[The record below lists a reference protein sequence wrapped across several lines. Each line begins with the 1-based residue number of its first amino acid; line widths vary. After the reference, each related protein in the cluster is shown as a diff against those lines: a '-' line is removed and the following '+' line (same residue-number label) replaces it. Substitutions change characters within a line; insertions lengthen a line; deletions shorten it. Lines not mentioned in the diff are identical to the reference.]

1 MANRLKSFRAINS
14 RPEVYIM
21 AEPAQPAAGPAQ
33 TDERELQLTPKERQ
47 TLKGRAHRLNPVV
60 LLGNAGLSEPAL
72 KEIDRALNAHELIKI
87 RVPMDDDAELAKL
100 FADIA
105 TRLSAA
111 RVQTIGKVL
120 VLYRP
125 LPQGAATAASPHTL
139 ANAPHYTAPG
149 GRPKPS
155 QFSPRS
161 AVMKK
166 AGRSR

>member
-1 MANRLKSFRAINS
+1 MTESEDK
-14 RPEVYIM
+14 
-21 AEPAQPAAGPAQ
+21 Q
-33 TDERELQLTPKERQ
+33 TKQGELPLTPKERQ
-47 TLKGRAHRLNPVV
+47 TLKGRAHSLNPVV
-60 LLGNAGLSEPAL
+60 MLGNAGLSEPVL

-87 RVPMDDDAELAKL
+87 RLPTDDEAERARI

-111 RVQTIGKVL
+111 RVQSIGKVL

-125 LPQGAATAASPHTL
+125 LPEGAAAAGAHHTL